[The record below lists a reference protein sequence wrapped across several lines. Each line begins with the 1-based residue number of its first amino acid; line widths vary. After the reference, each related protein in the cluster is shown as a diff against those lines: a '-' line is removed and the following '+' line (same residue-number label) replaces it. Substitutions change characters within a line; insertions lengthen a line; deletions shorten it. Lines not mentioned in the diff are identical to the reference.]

1 MHMMQKIGGMIMNT
15 RQLPPGNAN
24 LLGERIAAL
33 RKARNISQK
42 DFVARLQVEGC
53 DITQTG
59 VSKLECRRRQI
70 NAHELR
76 AIAAVLGVDMNTL
89 FALD

>member
-1 MHMMQKIGGMIMNT
+1 MKT
-15 RQLPPGNAN
+15 RQLPPGDAN

-33 RKARNISQK
+33 RNARGLSQK
-42 DFVARLQVEGC
+42 DFVARLQVLGC

-70 NAHELR
+70 TDYELH
-76 AIAAVLGVDMNTL
+76 AIAAALGMDMNTL
-89 FALD
+89 FDI

>member
-1 MHMMQKIGGMIMNT
+1 MNT

>member
-1 MHMMQKIGGMIMNT
+1 MKT
-15 RQLPPGNAN
+15 RQLPPGDAN

-33 RKARNISQK
+33 RNARGLSQK
-42 DFVARLQVEGC
+42 DFVARLGC

-70 NAHELR
+70 TDYELR
-76 AIAAVLGVDMNTL
+76 AIAAALGMDMNTL
-89 FALD
+89 FDI

>member
-1 MHMMQKIGGMIMNT
+1 MNT

-70 NAHELR
+70 NDHELR